1 MTAEKFIQL
10 AQTALRKFAHKDFT
24 CAGAPPEIITNP
36 ATGGIAIGCQT
47 CKRVIVITAVKQVEK
62 AAPTVLLP
70 GEGEAKPRFKL

>member
-47 CKRVIVITAVKQVEK
+47 CKRVIVITAVRQEGK
-62 AAPTVLLP
+62 PGVLLP
-70 GEGEAKPRFKL
+70 GEGKEPVKPRFKL